1 MTDNTCM
8 LCGAV
13 IPEGRHICLT
23 CEGTDDLATFRQR
36 QRPRWTNGDRIRSMH
51 DGELAEFLTA
61 VAGLCAAGFR
71 DHESVR
77 VWLGEEAKPLKEKRT

>member
-1 MTDNTCM
+1 MIDNTCM
-8 LCGAV
+8 LCGAI

-23 CEGTDDLATFRQR
+23 CEGTDDLATFRQIR
-36 QRPRWTNGDRIRSMH
+36 KHPETNGERIRRMT
-51 DGELAEFLTA
+51 DEDLATFLVT

-77 VWLGEEAKPLKEKRT
+77 VWLGEEAKT